1 MTFWISLTLETV
13 SPVMI
18 PGMHHCLNTE
28 QASKEHLMSYKGIR
42 QGWDIQMPNIALRTG
57 AFASV
62 RHCVS
67 KQSNDKECGRR
78 EETPGRKT
86 VGRNGGQ
93 RNSRVVCGILR
104 LYRMKGS
111 LGKEN
116 CMLIEVQLFLRFQ
129 KLSRQVLG
137 HFTQHWTFFSQPWQV
152 SNGQRAGSSMA
163 LKEVSVRELQQ
174 DDSKMAGH
182 WGTEWKIWLEQFSE

>member
-1 MTFWISLTLETV
+1 
-13 SPVMI
+13 
-18 PGMHHCLNTE
+18 
-28 QASKEHLMSYKGIR
+28 
-42 QGWDIQMPNIALRTG
+42 MPNIAQRTG
-57 AFASV
+57 AFASA

-111 LGKEN
+111 PGKEN

-137 HFTQHWTFFSQPWQV
+137 HFTQHWTFFSQP
-152 SNGQRAGSSMA
+152 
-163 LKEVSVRELQQ
+163 
-174 DDSKMAGH
+174 
-182 WGTEWKIWLEQFSE
+182 